1 MRATLT
7 ADVLPMVD
15 GRANGAWLEKTT
27 EQLQF
32 PLHSANVRA
41 LSVWK
46 YLKRMARPA

>member
-27 EQLQF
+27 SSYSSRYTLQTYV
-32 PLHSANVRA
+32 L
-41 LSVWK
+41 
-46 YLKRMARPA
+46 